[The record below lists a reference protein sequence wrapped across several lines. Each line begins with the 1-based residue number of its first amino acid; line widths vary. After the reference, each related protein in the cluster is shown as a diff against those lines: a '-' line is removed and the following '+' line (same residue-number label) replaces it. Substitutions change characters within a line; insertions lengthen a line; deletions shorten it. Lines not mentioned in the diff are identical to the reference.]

1 MPLYLEKFEFR
12 KKPDELTYVDGEPLK
27 LNSEF
32 NFFHNK
38 NKFRKELNRLQ
49 YVFKKFTGNPLVA
62 SGIRDTYL
70 KEEYTE
76 DNLLVLFTDNQIIK
90 NTNNILQKYLKRA
103 ISVGCYFITASSEYI
118 LLVAKDIEGLTLG
131 VDLLEELFTQIF
143 EHYMEQKKFDE
154 YVTIRQFNASGCSKT
169 Q

>member
-1 MPLYLEKFEFR
+1 MPQYLEKFEFS
-12 KKPDELTYVDGEPLK
+12 KKPDDLNYIDGDPLK
-27 LNSEF
+27 LNNEF

-49 YVFKKFTGNPLVA
+49 YVFKKFTGIPLVA

-76 DNLLVLFTDNQIIK
+76 NNLLVLFTDNQIVK
-90 NTNNILQKYLKRA
+90 NANNILQKNLKRA
-103 ISVGCYFITASSEYI
+103 ISAGCYFISASSEYI
-118 LLVAKDIEGLTLG
+118 LLIAKDMDGLILG
-131 VDLLEELFTQIF
+131 VDLLEELFTQVF

-154 YVTIRQFNASGCSKT
+154 YVTIRQFNALGCSKS

>member
-1 MPLYLEKFEFR
+1 MPQYLERFEFD
-12 KKPDELTYVDGEPLK
+12 KKPDDLNYVDGEPLK
-27 LNSEF
+27 LNNEF

-49 YVFKKFTGNPLVA
+49 YIFKKFTGDSLVA

-76 DNLLVLFTDNQIIK
+76 NNLLVLFTDNQIVK
-90 NTNNILQKYLKRA
+90 NTNTILQSNLKRA
-103 ISVGCYFITASSEYI
+103 ISTGCYLITVSSEYI
-118 LLVAKDIEGLTLG
+118 LLIAKDIDGLILG
-131 VDLLEELFTQIF
+131 VDLLEELFTQVF
-143 EHYMEQKKFDE
+143 EHYMKQKKFDE
-154 YVTIRQFNASGCSKT
+154 YVTIRQFNASGCTKS

>member
-1 MPLYLEKFEFR
+1 MPEYLERFDFK
-12 KKPDELTYVDGEPLK
+12 KKPDNLNYVDGEPLK

-49 YVFKKFTGNPLVA
+49 YIFKKFTGNSLVA

-76 DNLLVLFTDNQIIK
+76 NNLLVLFTDNQIVK
-90 NTNNILQKYLKRA
+90 NTNNILQSKLKRA
-103 ISVGCYFITASSEYI
+103 ISTGCYFITASSEYI
-118 LLVAKDIEGLTLG
+118 LLIAKDIDGLILG
-131 VDLLEELFTQIF
+131 VDLLEELFTQVF
-143 EHYMEQKKFDE
+143 EHYMEQKKFNE
-154 YVTIRQFNASGCSKT
+154 FVSIRQFNASGCSRS